1 MNIYVIGAG
10 AAGMICAITAAELGA
25 NVYLI
30 EKNEKTGKKI
40 YITGKGRCNLTNC
53 TDFNGYMDNIINNK
67 KFLIS
72 SLQEFDSNKCMLF
85 FENLGLKL
93 KVERGNRVFPYSD
106 KSSDVIKVL
115 NNELSRKNVKVLLNE
130 TVKELL
136 IENSTVKE
144 IVTDK
149 KTYIPDK
156 TIICTGG
163 LSYPLTGSTGDGYKF
178 AEKSGHKIVSPKPAL
193 TGIIIS
199 SCINVNGEK
208 ISKNEL
214 PKLQGIS
221 LKNVGVKIMNENYK
235 TVFYEFGEMVF
246 TEKGVSGPII
256 LTLSSKINRLDFD
269 NLFLSVDLKPALT
282 EEKLN
287 ERILRDFSENRNK
300 LIKNS
305 LSALLLSGLIPL
317 VLRMSGIRPDKVVNE
332 ISREERNKLVKTI
345 KNLIFK
351 ISGLEDISSAIVT
364 SGGIDVKNVNP
375 KTMESKLIKNLYF
388 AGEVLDI
395 DALTGGFN
403 LQIAFAT
410 GYAAGKYAALYN

>member
-1 MNIYVIGAG
+1 
-10 AAGMICAITAAELGA
+10 
-25 NVYLI
+25 
-30 EKNEKTGKKI
+30 
-40 YITGKGRCNLTNC
+40 
-53 TDFNGYMDNIINNK
+53 
-67 KFLIS
+67 
-72 SLQEFDSNKCMLF
+72 
-85 FENLGLKL
+85 
-93 KVERGNRVFPYSD
+93 
-106 KSSDVIKVL
+106 
-115 NNELSRKNVKVLLNE
+115 
-130 TVKELL
+130 
-136 IENSTVKE
+136 
-144 IVTDK
+144 
-149 KTYIPDK
+149 
-156 TIICTGG
+156 
-163 LSYPLTGSTGDGYKF
+163 
-178 AEKSGHKIVSPKPAL
+178 
-193 TGIIIS
+193 
-199 SCINVNGEK
+199 
-208 ISKNEL
+208 
-214 PKLQGIS
+214 
-221 LKNVGVKIMNENYK
+221 MNENYK

>member
-67 KFLIS
+67 KFLIP
-72 SLQEFDSNKCMLF
+72 SLQEFDSNKCMHF

-93 KVERGNRVFPYSD
+93 KVERGNRVFPFSD

-130 TVKELL
+130 TVKELV
-136 IENSTVKE
+136 IENSTVKK

-149 KTYIPDK
+149 ETYIPDK

-163 LSYPLTGSTGDGYKF
+163 LSYPLTGSTGDGYRF

-193 TGIIIS
+193 TALLTSFCIS
-199 SCINVNGEK
+199 VKSEK
-208 ISKNEL
+208 ISQAQF

-221 LKNVGVKIMNENYK
+221 LKNVSAKIINENRK
-235 TVFYEFGEMVF
+235 MLFYEFGEMVF

-269 NLFLSVDLKPALT
+269 KLFLSIDLKPALT

-287 ERILRDFSENRNK
+287 ARILRDFSENRNRQV
-300 LIKNS
+300 KNS

-317 VLRMSGIRPDKVVNE
+317 ILLASDINPNKIVNE
-332 ISREERNKLVKTI
+332 ISREERNRLIKAI
-345 KNLIFK
+345 KNLTFK
-351 ISGLEDISSAIVT
+351 ISGLNDISSAIVT
-364 SGGIDVKNVNP
+364 SGGIDVKNINP

-388 AGEVLDI
+388 AGEVIDI

-410 GYAAGKYAALYN
+410 GYMAGKYAAS

>member
-1 MNIYVIGAG
+1 M
-10 AAGMICAITAAELGA
+10 
-25 NVYLI
+25 
-30 EKNEKTGKKI
+30 
-40 YITGKGRCNLTNC
+40 
-53 TDFNGYMDNIINNK
+53 
-67 KFLIS
+67 
-72 SLQEFDSNKCMLF
+72 
-85 FENLGLKL
+85 
-93 KVERGNRVFPYSD
+93 
-106 KSSDVIKVL
+106 
-115 NNELSRKNVKVLLNE
+115 NE

-221 LKNVGVKIMNENYK
+221 LKNVGVKIINENYK

>member
-1 MNIYVIGAG
+1 
-10 AAGMICAITAAELGA
+10 
-25 NVYLI
+25 
-30 EKNEKTGKKI
+30 
-40 YITGKGRCNLTNC
+40 
-53 TDFNGYMDNIINNK
+53 
-67 KFLIS
+67 
-72 SLQEFDSNKCMLF
+72 
-85 FENLGLKL
+85 
-93 KVERGNRVFPYSD
+93 
-106 KSSDVIKVL
+106 
-115 NNELSRKNVKVLLNE
+115 
-130 TVKELL
+130 
-136 IENSTVKE
+136 
-144 IVTDK
+144 
-149 KTYIPDK
+149 
-156 TIICTGG
+156 
-163 LSYPLTGSTGDGYKF
+163 
-178 AEKSGHKIVSPKPAL
+178 
-193 TGIIIS
+193 
-199 SCINVNGEK
+199 
-208 ISKNEL
+208 
-214 PKLQGIS
+214 
-221 LKNVGVKIMNENYK
+221 MNENYK

-256 LTLSSKINRLDFD
+256 LTLSSKINRLNFD